1 MLISESTT
9 SSSITQFLPE
19 ETISALSVLLS
30 STDTPELCTSACK
43 IADIFD
49 AADLF
54 KDLTSTD
61 IDVRNAKETKLT
73 ASFHNN
79 LNLLVQKTW
88 IEKSDETLKEQ
99 AVYRIEQFCEV
110 YAQKEY
116 NQCYGGFLT
125 IIEDVVYLMF
135 GMQTKKPD
143 FLEYALRIDP
153 GFGVFWWYV
162 SNLPKTPSENEERS
176 RLLLLLGMYF
186 LANY

>member
-1 MLISESTT
+1 MLISESATT
-9 SSSITQFLPE
+9 SSITQFLPQ
-19 ETISALSVLLS
+19 ETISVLSVLLS
-30 STDTPELCTSACK
+30 STDTSELYSSSCQ
-43 IADIFD
+43 IADIFG

-54 KDLTSTD
+54 KDLTSGDAD
-61 IDVRNAKETKLT
+61 IRNTKESKLT
-73 ASFHNN
+73 TSFHNN

-99 AVYRIEQFCEV
+99 ASYRIDQFCEV
-110 YAQKEY
+110 YSKKEY
-116 NQCYGGFLT
+116 NECYCEFLS
-125 IIEDVVYLMF
+125 IIQDVVYLMF
-135 GMQTKKPD
+135 GPQTKKPD

-162 SNLPKTPSENEERS
+162 SNLPKAPAKNEEKL